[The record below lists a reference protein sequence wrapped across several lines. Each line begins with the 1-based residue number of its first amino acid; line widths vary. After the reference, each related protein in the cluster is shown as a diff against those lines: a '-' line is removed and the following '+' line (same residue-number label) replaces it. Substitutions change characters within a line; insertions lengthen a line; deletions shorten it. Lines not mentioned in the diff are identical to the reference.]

1 MDCDIAVV
9 GGGLSG
15 LTSALFAARSGRAT
29 VAFTGGGLG
38 GQLLN
43 IGRIEDYPGFP
54 EGVAGFELCPGV
66 EEQAVAAGASF
77 RDEAVEALERRNG
90 SWLLSAGDE
99 QLEAGAV
106 IVATGRRFKRLG
118 VDGEQQLA
126 GKGVS
131 TCATCDG
138 PLMRGKTVAVI
149 GGGDSALQEAL
160 ELADHVERVI
170 VVHRGD
176 ELDGQEAYRARVL
189 EHASIEVRYATVVE
203 RILGDERVEGIA
215 VRDPDG
221 GGETGELELGAVF
234 VYVGLEPE
242 AEIAGDLL
250 ALGDDGGVPTDAAM
264 RTELEGLFAAGSVRS
279 LAEVQAAAAAG
290 EGAIAAR
297 AADRYLRDRDWR

>member
-1 MDCDIAVV
+1 VEYEVAVV
-9 GGGLSG
+9 GGGLAG
-15 LTSALFAARSGRAT
+15 LTSALFAGRSGRAT

-66 EEQAVAAGASF
+66 EEQAVAAGAAF
-77 RDEAVEALERRNG
+77 RDEAVEAIERSNG
-90 SWLLSAGDE
+90 SWLLSAGGE

-106 IVATGRRFKRLG
+106 IVATGRRFKRLE
-118 VDGEQQLA
+118 VDGEERLA

-138 PLMRGKTVAVI
+138 PLMRGKTVAVV

-176 ELDGQEAYRARVL
+176 ELDGQEAYRTRVL
-189 EHASIEVRYATVVE
+189 EHASIEVRYATIVE
-203 RILGDERVEGIA
+203 QILGQQKVAGIT
-215 VRDPDG
+215 VRDQGSGAADQI
-221 GGETGELELGAVF
+221 ELDAVF
-234 VYVGLEPE
+234 VYVGLAPD
-242 AEIAGDLL
+242 AEVVGDALS
-250 ALGDDGGVPTDAAM
+250 LGDDGGVPTDSSM
-264 RTELEGLFAAGSVRS
+264 RTELPGLFAAGSVRS
-279 LAEVQAAAAAG
+279 LAEVQAATAAG

-297 AADRYLRDRDWR
+297 AADRYLRDREWR

>member
-9 GGGLSG
+9 GGGLAG

-54 EGVAGFELCPGV
+54 EGVAGFDLCPGA

-77 RDEAVEALERRNG
+77 RDDAVEAIERSNG
-90 SWLLSAGDE
+90 SWLVSAGGE

-106 IVATGRRFKRLG
+106 IVATGRRFRRLE
-118 VDGEQQLA
+118 VDGEERLA

-176 ELDGQEAYRARVL
+176 ELDGQEAYRARVV
-189 EHASIEVRYATVVE
+189 EHASIEVLYATVVE
-203 RILGDERVEGIA
+203 RIVGEQQVEGIA
-215 VRDPDG
+215 VRG
-221 GGETGELELGAVF
+221 QNGGEPGELELGAVF

-242 AEIAGDLL
+242 AELVADAL
-250 ALGDDGGVPTDAAM
+250 ALGDDGGVPTDSAM
-264 RTELEGLFAAGSVRS
+264 RTELQGLFAAGSVRS
-279 LAEVQAAAAAG
+279 LAEVQAATAAG

-297 AADRYLRDRDWR
+297 AADRYLRDRQWR